1 MSDEPWLDLEKCQL
15 SAKGGGLIVL
25 AILLGPRGEKPCDRC
40 NESRAKCGG
49 LPRADGDPRP

>member
-1 MSDEPWLDLEKCQL
+1 VSDDTPWTNLEKCVI
-15 SAKGGGLIVL
+15 AKKGGGLLVL
-25 AILLGPRGEKPCDRC
+25 AIMLGHEKPCDRC